1 MGTTALIVGGGTGIG
16 FATAERLVGRGLA
29 VALAG
34 RRANVLQEARTRLL
48 EGGSGSEVHVLAGD
62 AGDADDAERIV
73 DAAAEA
79 LNGLDLCVNCA
90 GVYEPAH
97 FLRLERSSWE
107 RTLHSTLGAVAY
119 PSMAAARSMAEDGG
133 GRFVLVS
140 SISDPL
146 SEPDATAYSAAKAGV
161 SSLARSMA
169 LDLAGDGIQ
178 VNAVAPGWIHTD
190 MVDEFVQNATPES
203 LSRLNMLGRLG
214 RPDEVANVIEYLGLD
229 APDFLTGATVFVDG
243 GQTAMAP
250 LV

>member
-1 MGTTALIVGGGTGIG
+1 MRRTVLIIGGGTGIG

-29 VALAG
+29 VALTG
-34 RRANVLQEARTRLL
+34 RRADVLQAARTKLL
-48 EGGSGSEVHVLAGD
+48 ERADGTEVHAFAGD
-62 AGDADDAERIV
+62 AGDADDAERV
-73 DAAAEA
+73 VEAAADE

-90 GVYEPAH
+90 GVYEPVN
-97 FLRLERSSWE
+97 FLRLERGSWE
-107 RTLHSTLGAVAY
+107 RTIHSTLNAVAF
-119 PSMAAARSMAEDGG
+119 PSVAAARRMAARGR

-146 SEPDATAYSAAKAGV
+146 SEPDATAYSVAKAGV

-203 LSRLNMLGRLG
+203 LSRLNMLGRVG
-214 RPDEVANVIEYLGLD
+214 QPDEVANVVEYLGLD

-243 GQTAMAP
+243 GQTSMAP
-250 LV
+250 LL